1 MKYNIDLIRDEFR
14 KGQKQ
19 KFLFFWGHQKSTN
32 GEICQ
37 SCFSQ
42 WWNSDFKVDGISY
55 FSAEHY
61 MMAEKARLFNDADNL
76 DKIINSKS
84 PAQAKQF
91 GREVIGFKEDIW
103 IANRF
108 EIVKKGNI
116 AKFGQNPDLQNFLLS
131 TTKRILAEASPLD
144 SI

>member
-61 MMAEKARLFNDADNL
+61 MMAEKASLFNDADNL
-76 DKIINSKS
+76 DKIINSK
-84 PAQAKQF
+84 
-91 GREVIGFKEDIW
+91 
-103 IANRF
+103 
-108 EIVKKGNI
+108 
-116 AKFGQNPDLQNFLLS
+116 
-131 TTKRILAEASPLD
+131 
-144 SI
+144 